1 MGAAVAL
8 VVAARR
14 PERVDRL
21 ALVAPLVHR
30 YPVPPEFRALA
41 LPYAGPALFRAA
53 ATRGLVRR
61 LLLRRIFYDPV
72 HVTDEAVD
80 YVWERI
86 NRPGGFEAAH
96 AALRF
101 VADPAAV
108 ASSVRAVRAPSLVVW
123 GEEDRLFPPA
133 NARQL
138 AADLISSRLVLIPR
152 CGHAVAEERPQEL
165 LDALLPFLA
174 ASERPSLRAVSP

>member
-1 MGAAVAL
+1 
-8 VVAARR
+8 
-14 PERVDRL
+14 
-21 ALVAPLVHR
+21 
-30 YPVPPEFRALA
+30 
-41 LPYAGPALFRAA
+41 
-53 ATRGLVRR
+53 
-61 LLLRRIFYDPV
+61 
-72 HVTDEAVD
+72 
-80 YVWERI
+80 
-86 NRPGGFEAAH
+86 
-96 AALRF
+96 
-101 VADPAAV
+101 
-108 ASSVRAVRAPSLVVW
+108 VRAVRAPSLVVW